1 MKPAFLLTAL
11 ASGLL
16 IGGMLITASAG
27 VLPATVPATAAVR

>member
-16 IGGMLITASAG
+16 IGGALVMTTGNA
-27 VLPATVPATAAVR
+27 LPATVPATVAVR

>member
-16 IGGMLITASAG
+16 IGGMLMTASAG
-27 VLPATVPATAAVR
+27 VPPATATTAVTNR